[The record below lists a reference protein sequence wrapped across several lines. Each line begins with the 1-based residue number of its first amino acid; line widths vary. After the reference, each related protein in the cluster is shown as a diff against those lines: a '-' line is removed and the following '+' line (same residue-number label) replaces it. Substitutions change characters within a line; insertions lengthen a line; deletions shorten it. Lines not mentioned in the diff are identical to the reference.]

1 MTTTD
6 SFKGRLVLLLAH
18 IAGMI
23 DMVALPVW
31 VGAAL
36 IGQYKFS
43 PQQAGGMVTLYLLG
57 AVVASVFFA
66 ARFTRFSA
74 RLFSSVGYGVACL
87 AFLGLTQTRDFAAMA
102 VLHVVAGLAAGAALS
117 FTHGTIGR
125 SPNPHRLFAIVG
137 LGLSVSA
144 IFFLG
149 GSQEVIPKTAG
160 TGLFVMFA
168 AIMALATVAC
178 ALGFPQLAAVQSSGA
193 AQAAPLSRETW
204 FVILGV
210 ILMALNQAM
219 VFSFVERIGFDR
231 GYGEKVTAVLI
242 ALGFVNLLPPILAGV
257 LQTRLSARSVTI
269 AGPILQ
275 AVLTCLIVFV
285 GTFSSYA
292 FAAALFI
299 AVMIF
304 THTFAFGLLAKL
316 DPSGR
321 AVAATAATLMI
332 GAAIGPILGGV
343 LVQQIGYPAMA
354 VTVIIVGMVAS
365 SLFARA
371 AK

>member
-1 MTTTD
+1 MTAVD
-6 SFKGRLVLLLAH
+6 SFKGRSVLLLAH

-43 PQQAGGMVTLYLLG
+43 PQQAGGMVTAYLLG
-57 AVVASVFFA
+57 AVVASIFFA
-66 ARFTRFSA
+66 SRFTQFSA
-74 RLFSSVGYGVACL
+74 KVFSSVGYGVACI
-87 AFLGLTQTRDFAAMA
+87 AFLALTQTRDFGPMV
-102 VLHVVAGLAAGAALS
+102 VLHAVAGLAAGTALC

-137 LGLSVSA
+137 IGLSVSA

-149 GSQEVIPKTAG
+149 GAQSVIPTSGGTA
-160 TGLFVMFA
+160 LFVMFA

-178 ALGFPQLAAVQSSGA
+178 AFGFPQSAIQKSDKSEP
-193 AQAAPLSRETW
+193 AAPLSRATW
-204 FVILGV
+204 FVIFGV

-219 VFSFVERIGFDR
+219 LFSFVERFGVDR
-231 GYGEKVTAVLI
+231 GYGDKVTAVLI
-242 ALGFVNLLPPILAGV
+242 ASGFFNLLSPILAGV
-257 LQTRLSARSVTI
+257 LQNRLSARSVTI
-269 AGPILQ
+269 AGPLLQ
-275 AVLTCLIVFV
+275 AVLTCVIIFV
-285 GTFSSYA
+285 GTFLGYA
-292 FAAALFI
+292 LATTVFI

-316 DPSGR
+316 DSSGR
-321 AVAATAATLMI
+321 AAAATAATLMT

-354 VTVIIVGMVAS
+354 VTVVISGLAAS
-365 SLFARA
+365 TLFARA

>member
-1 MTTTD
+1 MVTVD
-6 SFKGRLVLLLAH
+6 SFKGRSVLLLAH

-36 IGQYKFS
+36 IGQYRFS
-43 PQQAGGMVTLYLLG
+43 PQQAGGMVTIYLIG
-57 AVVASVFFA
+57 AVLASVFFA
-66 ARFTRFSA
+66 SRFTRFSA
-74 RLFSSVGYGVACL
+74 RLISSLGYGVACL
-87 AFLGLTQTRDFAAMA
+87 AFLALTQTRDFAAMA
-102 VLHVVAGLAAGAALS
+102 VLHGVAGLAAGAALS

-137 LGLSVSA
+137 LGLCVSA

-149 GSQEVIPKTAG
+149 GSQEIISKTG
-160 TGLFVMFA
+160 GSGLFVMFA
-168 AIMALATVAC
+168 AIMALATLAC
-178 ALGFPQLAAVQSSGA
+178 ALGFPRLAAAQSGETTA
-193 AQAAPLSRETW
+193 IAPLSRETW
-204 FVILGV
+204 LVIFGV

-219 VFSFVERIGFDR
+219 VFSYVERIGFER
-231 GYGEKVTAVLI
+231 GYGDKVTAVLI
-242 ALGFVNLLPPILAGV
+242 ALGFVNLLSPILAGV
-257 LQTRLSARSVTI
+257 MQTRLPVRGVTI
-269 AGPILQ
+269 AGPLLQ
-275 AVLTCLIVFV
+275 AVLTCLIIFV
-285 GTFSSYA
+285 GTFLSYA
-292 FAAALFI
+292 FATTLFI

-321 AVAATAATLMI
+321 AAAATAATLMT

-343 LVQQIGYPAMA
+343 LIQQIGYPAVA
-354 VTVIIVGMVAS
+354 VTVVIVGLMAS
-365 SLFARA
+365 TLFARA

>member
-1 MTTTD
+1 MTTVD

-36 IGQYKFS
+36 IGQYQFS

-66 ARFTRFSA
+66 SRFTRFSA
-74 RLFSSVGYGVACL
+74 RLFSSVGYAIAFL
-87 AFLGLTQTRDFAAMA
+87 AFLGLTQTRDFGMMA
-102 VLHVVAGLAAGAALS
+102 VLHAVAGLAAGTALS

-137 LGLSVSA
+137 LGLCVSA

-160 TGLFVMFA
+160 TGLFVMFG
-168 AIMALATVAC
+168 AIMALASIAC
-178 ALGFPQLAAVQSSGA
+178 AFGFPQTAALKGA
-193 AQAAPLSRETW
+193 EAEKPQPLSKATW
-204 FVILGV
+204 LVIVGV
-210 ILMALNQAM
+210 ILMALNQAL
-219 VFSFVERIGFDR
+219 VFSFVERIGADR
-231 GYGEKVTAVLI
+231 GYGDKVTVVLI
-242 ALGFVNLLPPILAGV
+242 ALGFVNLLSPILAGL
-257 LQTRLSARSVTI
+257 LQGRLSASSVTV
-269 AGPILQ
+269 AGPLLQ
-275 AVLTCLIVFV
+275 AFLSCLLIFV
-285 GTFSSYA
+285 GTFTSYA
-292 FAAALFI
+292 LATTFFI

-304 THTFAFGLLAKL
+304 THTFAFGLLARL

-332 GAAIGPILGGV
+332 GAAIGPVLGGV
-343 LVQQIGYPAMA
+343 LVQQVGYSALA
-354 VTVIIVGMVAS
+354 VVVLVAGVIAS
-365 SLFARA
+365 TLFARA
-371 AK
+371 SK

>member
-1 MTTTD
+1 MATTE
-6 SFKGRLVLLLAH
+6 SFKGRMVLLLAH

-66 ARFTRFSA
+66 SRFTRFSA
-74 RLFSSVGYGVACL
+74 RLISSVGYGVACL

-102 VLHVVAGLAAGAALS
+102 VLHAVAGLAAGAALS

-160 TGLFVMFA
+160 TGLFAMFA
-168 AIMALATVAC
+168 AVMGIATLAC
-178 ALGFPQLAAVQSSGA
+178 ALGFPQMAVAQSGGPT
-193 AQAAPLSRETW
+193 QAAPLSRETW
-204 FVILGV
+204 FVIFGV

-231 GYGEKVTAVLI
+231 GYGDKVTAVLI
-242 ALGFVNLLPPILAGV
+242 TLGFINLLPPILAGV
-257 LQTRLSARSVTI
+257 LQTRLSVRSVTI
-269 AGPILQ
+269 AGPLLQ

-292 FAAALFI
+292 FAAAIFI

-304 THTFAFGLLAKL
+304 THTFAFGLLARL

-354 VTVIIVGMVAS
+354 IAVVVVGLIAS
-365 SLFARA
+365 TLFARA